1 MLAVTVADA
10 PAARAGTS
18 AVAALVPPSV
28 KFRSVAL
35 DALLPLLVTV
45 AVRLMAS
52 DSTGAA
58 GVCVMPVT
66 LRSGLA
72 AGVPITWNSA
82 TCAPGAPVLEAN
94 LSWMSAAAPETGMVT
109 VLPVDGLNV

>member
-1 MLAVTVADA
+1 
-10 PAARAGTS
+10 
-18 AVAALVPPSV
+18 LV
-28 KFRSVAL
+28 
-35 DALLPLLVTV
+35 PLLVTV

-58 GVCVMPVT
+58 GVLVMPVT

-82 TCAPGAPVLEAN
+82 ACPPGAPELDVN
-94 LSWMSAAAPETGMVT
+94 LSWMSAAAPVTGIVT
-109 VLPVDGLNV
+109 VFPPAGLKV